1 MAEGAEQEDPQRDDK
16 RREFLRSA
24 VRWPLVAALGL
35 LAGRLM
41 TRRGPLSAGET
52 CTNRGACRG
61 CSALAKCGLPQAT
74 MARRAPY

>member
-1 MAEGAEQEDPQRDDK
+1 MKEAGQRAGARHDRR

-35 LAGRLM
+35 LAGRLVVH
-41 TRRGPLSAGET
+41 RGPLNPDET
-52 CTNRGACRG
+52 CTNRGVCRG

-74 MARRAPY
+74 LARKAPY